1 MYSPVKIHKL
11 SATQKRK
18 LKKGDK
24 VIIKKGNDEEIN
36 LSAEQAK
43 KFERKSK
50 VGAGLTIQLDP
61 YQQDQM
67 SGKGMPSSSM
77 CCTNCGVELEGT
89 GIKDFVGKVKKAKI
103 GKKIIKFAK
112 DTKLA
117 KRVGNA
123 LIERAIKTIAGSG
136 AETKRKRGRPKKSP
150 GSGALMP
157 AGGALI
163 PAGGALIPAG
173 GALIAAGGALLPAG
187 INRL

>member
-24 VIIKKGNDEEIN
+24 VIIKSGNDEEIN

-67 SGKGMPSSSM
+67 SGKGMQTPDM
-77 CCTNCGVELEGT
+77 CCSNCGVEMEGE
-89 GIKDFVGKVKKAKI
+89 GLKDFVGAVKKAKI
-103 GKKIIKFAK
+103 GKKLIKFAK
-112 DTKLA
+112 EQKLG

-123 LIERAIKTIAGSG
+123 LIERAVKTIAGSG
-136 AETKRKRGRPKKSP
+136 AETVKRKRGRPKKT
-150 GSGALMP
+150 GGAMLP
-157 AGGALI
+157 AGGS
-163 PAGGALIPAG
+163 
-173 GALIAAGGALLPAG
+173 LLPAG

>member
-61 YQQDQM
+61 YQQDQL
-67 SGKGMPSSSM
+67 SGKGMQTAGM
-77 CCTNCGVELEGT
+77 CCSNCGVEMEIEGE
-89 GIKDFVGKVKKAKI
+89 GLKQFVGKVKRAGI

-123 LIERAIKTIAGSG
+123 LIERAVKTIAGSG
-136 AETKRKRGRPKKSP
+136 AETVKRKRGRPKKS
-150 GSGALMP
+150 
-157 AGGALI
+157 GGALL
-163 PAGGALIPAG
+163 P
-173 GALIAAGGALLPAG
+173 AGGALLPAG
-187 INRL
+187 MNRL

>member
-36 LSAEQAK
+36 LSPEQAK

-61 YQQDQM
+61 YQQDQL
-67 SGKGMPSSSM
+67 SGKGMQTAGM
-77 CCTNCGVELEGT
+77 CCSNCGVEMEIEGE
-89 GIKDFVGKVKKAKI
+89 GLKQFVGKVKRAGI

-117 KRVGNA
+117 KKVGNA
-123 LIERAIKTIAGSG
+123 LIERAVKTIAGSG
-136 AETKRKRGRPKKSP
+136 AETVKRKRGRPKKSP

-157 AGGALI
+157 AGG
-163 PAGGALIPAG
+163 GGALKPAG
-173 GALIAAGGALLPAG
+173 
-187 INRL
+187 NY

>member
-36 LSAEQAK
+36 LSVEQAK

-67 SGKGMPSSSM
+67 SGKGMQSSNM
-77 CCTNCGVELEGT
+77 CCTNCGIELEGT
-89 GIKDFVGKVKKAKI
+89 GIKDFVGAVKKAKI
-103 GKKIIKFAK
+103 GKKLIKFAK

-123 LIERAIKTIAGSG
+123 LIDRAVATIAGSG
-136 AETKRKRGRPKKSP
+136 AETKTKRRGRPKKSDT
-150 GSGALMP
+150 GGAMMP
-157 AGGALI
+157 AGG
-163 PAGGALIPAG
+163 GGALKPAG
-173 GALIAAGGALLPAG
+173 SY
-187 INRL
+187 

>member
-11 SATQKRK
+11 SATQMRK

-61 YQQDQM
+61 YQQDQL
-67 SGKGMPSSSM
+67 SGKGMQTAGM
-77 CCTNCGVELEGT
+77 CCSNCGVELEIEGE
-89 GIKDFVGKVKKAKI
+89 GLKQFVGKVKRAGI

-123 LIERAIKTIAGSG
+123 LIERAVKTIAGSG
-136 AETKRKRGRPKKSP
+136 AETVKRKRGRPKKS
-150 GSGALMP
+150 
-157 AGGALI
+157 GGAML
-163 PAGGALIPAG
+163 P
-173 GALIAAGGALLPAG
+173 AGGALLPAG
-187 INRL
+187 MNRL

>member
-11 SATQKRK
+11 STTQKRK

-24 VIIKKGNDEEIN
+24 IIIRKGNDEEIN

-61 YQQDQM
+61 YQQDQL
-67 SGKGMPSSSM
+67 SGKGMQSSGM
-77 CCTNCGVELEGT
+77 CCTNCGVEMEGE
-89 GIKDFVGKVKKAKI
+89 GIKQFVSAVKKAKI
-103 GKKIIKFAK
+103 GKKLIKFAK

-123 LIERAIKTIAGSG
+123 LIERAVKTIAGSG
-136 AETKRKRGRPKKSP
+136 AETVKRKRGRPKKT
-150 GSGALMP
+150 
-157 AGGALI
+157 GGAML
-163 PAGGALIPAG
+163 P
-173 GALIAAGGALLPAG
+173 AGGALLPAG
-187 INRL
+187 MNRQ

>member
-36 LSAEQAK
+36 LSPEQAK

-61 YQQDQM
+61 YQQDQL
-67 SGKGMPSSSM
+67 SGKGMQTAGM
-77 CCTNCGVELEGT
+77 CCSECGVELEIEGE
-89 GIKDFVGKVKKAKI
+89 GLKDFVGKVKRAGI
-103 GKKIIKFAK
+103 GKKLIKFAK

-117 KRVGNA
+117 KKVGNA
-123 LIERAIKTIAGSG
+123 LIERAVKTIAGSG
-136 AETKRKRGRPKKSP
+136 AETVKRKRGRPKKSP
-150 GSGALMP
+150 GSGALMV
-157 AGGALI
+157 AGSGGGALK
-163 PAGGALIPAG
+163 PAG
-173 GALIAAGGALLPAG
+173 
-187 INRL
+187 NY

>member
-11 SATQKRK
+11 SATQMRK

-61 YQQDQM
+61 YQQDQL
-67 SGKGMPSSSM
+67 SGKGMQTAGM
-77 CCTNCGVELEGT
+77 CCTNCGVELEGE
-89 GIKDFVGKVKKAKI
+89 GIKDFVGKVKRAGI
-103 GKKIIKFAK
+103 GKKLIKFAK

-117 KRVGNA
+117 KKVGNA
-123 LIERAIKTIAGSG
+123 LVERAVKTIAGSG
-136 AETKRKRGRPKKSP
+136 AESVKRKRGRPPKG
-150 GSGALMP
+150 GS
-157 AGGALI
+157 
-163 PAGGALIPAG
+163 
-173 GALIAAGGALLPAG
+173 LLPAG
-187 INRL
+187 GGGALKPAGNY

>member
-11 SATQKRK
+11 SATQMRK

-24 VIIKKGNDEEIN
+24 VIIIKSGNDDEIN

-67 SGKGMPSSSM
+67 SGKGMQSSGM
-77 CCTNCGVELEGT
+77 CCTNCGVELEGE
-89 GIKDFVGKVKKAKI
+89 GIKQFVGAVKRAGI

-123 LIERAIKTIAGSG
+123 LIDRAVATIAGSG
-136 AETKRKRGRPKKSP
+136 AETKTKRRGRPKKSP
-150 GSGALMP
+150 GSGALVP
-157 AGGALI
+157 
-163 PAGGALIPAG
+163 
-173 GALIAAGGALLPAG
+173 AGGALLPAG
-187 INRL
+187 MNRL

>member
-11 SATQKRK
+11 SATQMRK

-36 LSAEQAK
+36 LSPEQAK

-61 YQQDQM
+61 YQQDQL
-67 SGKGMPSSSM
+67 SGKGMQTAGM
-77 CCTNCGVELEGT
+77 CCTNCGVELEGE
-89 GIKDFVGKVKKAKI
+89 GIKDFVGAVKRAGI
-103 GKKIIKFAK
+103 GKKLIKFAK

-123 LIERAIKTIAGSG
+123 LIERAVKTIAGSG
-136 AETKRKRGRPKKSP
+136 AESVKRKRGRPKKSP
-150 GSGALMP
+150 GSGALMV
-157 AGGALI
+157 AGSGGGALK
-163 PAGGALIPAG
+163 PAG
-173 GALIAAGGALLPAG
+173 
-187 INRL
+187 NY

>member
-61 YQQDQM
+61 YQQDQL
-67 SGKGMPSSSM
+67 SGKGMQTAGM
-77 CCTNCGVELEGT
+77 CCSECGVELEIEGE
-89 GIKDFVGKVKKAKI
+89 GLKQFVGKVKRAGI

-123 LIERAIKTIAGSG
+123 LIERAVKTIAGSG
-136 AETKRKRGRPKKSP
+136 AETVKRKRGRPKKS
-150 GSGALMP
+150 
-157 AGGALI
+157 GGALL
-163 PAGGALIPAG
+163 P
-173 GALIAAGGALLPAG
+173 AGGALLPAG
-187 INRL
+187 MNRL

>member
-1 MYSPVKIHKL
+1 MYSTVKIHKL
-11 SATQKRK
+11 SEAQKRK

-24 VIIKKGNDEEIN
+24 VIIKKGNDEELN
-36 LSAEQAK
+36 LSVEQAK

-61 YQQDQM
+61 YQQDQL
-67 SGKGMPSSSM
+67 SGKGMHASGMHASGM
-77 CCTNCGVELEGT
+77 CCSNCGVEMEGE
-89 GIKDFVGKVKKAKI
+89 GIKQFVGKIKRAAI

-123 LIERAIKTIAGSG
+123 LIERAVKTIAGSG
-136 AETKRKRGRPKKSP
+136 AESVKRKRGRPPKS
-150 GSGALMP
+150 GGALMP
-157 AGGALI
+157 AGG
-163 PAGGALIPAG
+163 
-173 GALIAAGGALLPAG
+173 GGALLPAG

>member
-36 LSAEQAK
+36 LSPEQAK

-61 YQQDQM
+61 YQQDQL
-67 SGKGMPSSSM
+67 SGKGMQTAGM
-77 CCTNCGVELEGT
+77 CCSECGVELEIEGE
-89 GIKDFVGKVKKAKI
+89 GLKQFVGKVKRAGI
-103 GKKIIKFAK
+103 GKKLIKFAK

-123 LIERAIKTIAGSG
+123 LIERAVKTIAGSG
-136 AETKRKRGRPKKSP
+136 AETVKRKRGRPKKSP

-157 AGGALI
+157 AGG
-163 PAGGALIPAG
+163 GGALKPAG
-173 GALIAAGGALLPAG
+173 
-187 INRL
+187 NY

>member
-11 SATQKRK
+11 STTQKRK

-61 YQQDQM
+61 YQQDQL
-67 SGKGMPSSSM
+67 SGKGMQTAGM
-77 CCTNCGVELEGT
+77 CCSECGVELEGE
-89 GIKDFVGKVKKAKI
+89 GLKQFVGKVKRAGI
-103 GKKIIKFAK
+103 GKKLIGFAK
-112 DTKLA
+112 EQKLG
-117 KRVGNA
+117 KRIASAVV
-123 LIERAIKTIAGSG
+123 ERALKTIAGSG
-136 AETKRKRGRPKKSP
+136 AETVKRKRGRPKKSP
-150 GSGALMP
+150 GSGSLSGALMV
-157 AGGALI
+157 AGG
-163 PAGGALIPAG
+163 GS
-173 GALIAAGGALLPAG
+173 GALLPAG

>member
-11 SATQKRK
+11 SATQMRK

-24 VIIKKGNDEEIN
+24 VIIKKGNDQEIN

-67 SGKGMPSSSM
+67 SGKGMQSSGM
-77 CCTNCGVELEGT
+77 CCTNCGVELEGE
-89 GIKDFVGKVKKAKI
+89 GIKQFVGAVKRAGI

-123 LIERAIKTIAGSG
+123 LIDRAVATIAGSG
-136 AETKRKRGRPKKSP
+136 AETKRKRGRPKKP
-150 GSGALMP
+150 DT
-157 AGGALI
+157 GGAMM
-163 PAGGALIPAG
+163 P
-173 GALIAAGGALLPAG
+173 AGGALLPAG
-187 INRL
+187 MNRL

>member
-11 SATQKRK
+11 STTQKRK

-24 VIIKKGNDEEIN
+24 IIIRKGNDEEIN

-61 YQQDQM
+61 YQQDQL
-67 SGKGMPSSSM
+67 SGKGMQSSGM
-77 CCTNCGVELEGT
+77 CCTNCGVEMEGE
-89 GIKDFVGKVKKAKI
+89 GIKQFVSAVKKAKI
-103 GKKIIKFAK
+103 GKKLIKFAK

-123 LIERAIKTIAGSG
+123 LIERAVKTIAGSG
-136 AETKRKRGRPKKSP
+136 AESVKRKRGRPKKSP

-157 AGGALI
+157 AGG
-163 PAGGALIPAG
+163 GGALKPAG
-173 GALIAAGGALLPAG
+173 
-187 INRL
+187 NY

>member
-11 SATQKRK
+11 SATQMRK

-36 LSAEQAK
+36 LSPEQAK

-61 YQQDQM
+61 YQQDQL
-67 SGKGMPSSSM
+67 SGKGMQTAGM
-77 CCTNCGVELEGT
+77 CCSNCGVEMEIEGE
-89 GIKDFVGKVKKAKI
+89 GLKQFVGKVKRAGI

-117 KRVGNA
+117 KKVGNA
-123 LIERAIKTIAGSG
+123 LIERAVKTIAGSG
-136 AETKRKRGRPKKSP
+136 AESVKRKRGRPPK
-150 GSGALMP
+150 
-157 AGGALI
+157 
-163 PAGGALIPAG
+163 
-173 GALIAAGGALLPAG
+173 GGALLPAG
-187 INRL
+187 GSLLPAGMNRL

>member
-36 LSAEQAK
+36 LSPEQAK

-61 YQQDQM
+61 YQQDQL
-67 SGKGMPSSSM
+67 SGKGMQTAGM
-77 CCTNCGVELEGT
+77 CCSNCGVEMEIEGE
-89 GIKDFVGKVKKAKI
+89 GLKQFVGKVKRAGI

-123 LIERAIKTIAGSG
+123 LIERAVKTIAGSG
-136 AETKRKRGRPKKSP
+136 AETVKRKRGRPKKS
-150 GSGALMP
+150 
-157 AGGALI
+157 GGALL
-163 PAGGALIPAG
+163 P
-173 GALIAAGGALLPAG
+173 AGGALLPAG
-187 INRL
+187 MNRL